1 MTPSDDTS
9 TTDGST
15 NVTDEQKKHTDSLG
29 DGSPTGDATEDPK
42 QDSDTT
48 SGGEPE

>member
-1 MTPSDDTS
+1 MTDATETPNGG
-9 TTDGST
+9 TTDIS
-15 NVTDEQKKHTDSLG
+15 DEEKQHTDQLG
-29 DGSPTGDATEDPK
+29 DGSPSGDATEDPK

>member
-1 MTPSDDTS
+1 MTDATDTPK
-9 TTDGST
+9 DGST
-15 NVTDEQKKHTDSLG
+15 EISDEEKKHTDDLG
-29 DGSPTGDATEDPK
+29 DGSPSGDATEDPT